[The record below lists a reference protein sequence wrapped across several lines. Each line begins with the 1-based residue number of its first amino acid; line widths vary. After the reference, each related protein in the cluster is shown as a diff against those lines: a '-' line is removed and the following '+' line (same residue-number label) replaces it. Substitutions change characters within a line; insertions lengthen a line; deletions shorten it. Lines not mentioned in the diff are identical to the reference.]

1 MGGKHE
7 KQSALNDERRTRL
20 TVRRPEVVSALQAA
34 GVPLNSETGLKAQEW
49 GAALL
54 CARDAWLNA
63 KQRTLPTPQQLER
76 ERDRNDYRPRQ
87 SFGGR

>member
-7 KQSALNDERRTRL
+7 RQSALNDERRTLL

-34 GVPLNSETGLKAQEW
+34 GVPLNSDTGMKAQEW

-54 CARDAWLNA
+54 GARDAWLNVN
-63 KQRTLPTPQQLER
+63 QRRLPTPQQLER
-76 ERDRNDYRPRQ
+76 ERTDYRPRP